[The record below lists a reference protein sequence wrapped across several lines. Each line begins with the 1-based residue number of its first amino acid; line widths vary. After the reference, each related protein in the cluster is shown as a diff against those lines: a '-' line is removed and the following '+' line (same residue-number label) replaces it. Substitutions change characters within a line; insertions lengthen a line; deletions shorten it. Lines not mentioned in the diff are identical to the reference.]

1 MDSDSLWAIQ
11 IRSKDLNN
19 LLDLIFNE
27 HLDVSCGGPSRSDD
41 GFFETVAYVTEKKKN
56 ELSNRRSASMEII
69 ELEDMFKT
77 GIERQK
83 EVSKEN
89 RFSRSRASRS
99 TYQGLGIKE

>member
-1 MDSDSLWAIQ
+1 MDSMWAIK
-11 IRSKDLNN
+11 IRSKDVNN

-27 HLDVSCGGPSRSDD
+27 HLDVSCGGPSRSDN

-56 ELSNRRSASMEII
+56 ELFNSRSASVEIV
-69 ELEDMFKT
+69 ELEDLIKT

-83 EVSKEN
+83 EISKVN
-89 RFSRSRASRS
+89 RFRDARS

>member
-1 MDSDSLWAIQ
+1 MDSIWAIK
-11 IRSKDLNN
+11 IRSKDVND

-27 HLDVSCGGPSRSDD
+27 HLDISCGGPSRSDD
-41 GFFETVAYVTEKKKN
+41 GFFETIAYVTGEKKN
-56 ELSNRRSASMEII
+56 ELFNRRSASMEIV
-69 ELEDMFKT
+69 ELEDMIKT

-89 RFSRSRASRS
+89 RFRGSRS

>member
-1 MDSDSLWAIQ
+1 MDSIWAIK
-11 IRSKDLNN
+11 IRSKDVNN

-27 HLDVSCGGPSRSDD
+27 HLDISCGGPSRSDD
-41 GFFETVAYVTEKKKN
+41 GFFETIAYVTGEKKN
-56 ELSNRRSASMEII
+56 ELFNRSASMEIV
-69 ELEDMFKT
+69 ELEDMIKT

-89 RFSRSRASRS
+89 RFRGSRS